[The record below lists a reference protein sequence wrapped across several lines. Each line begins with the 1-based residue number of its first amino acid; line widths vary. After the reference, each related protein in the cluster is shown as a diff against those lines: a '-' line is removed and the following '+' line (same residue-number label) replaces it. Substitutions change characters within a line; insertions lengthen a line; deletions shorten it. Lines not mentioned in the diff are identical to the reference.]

1 MDLIIALV
9 FLIIGLGGLSFG
21 AEFLIRGAVSISHL
35 IGLSPF
41 IIGLTVVAWG
51 TSAPEVVVTVGAAV
65 NGVPDVAVG
74 NVIGSNITNVLLIG
88 GAAALLLPL
97 CCARATISRS
107 GLFLIL
113 ATLFVLFLS
122 FGLEVLPRWAGLLML
137 GAMLMQTIAIFIGQ
151 ESQAVEEATNPGWNW
166 GLSSVALIGGL
177 TTLIVG
183 GQIFIIGAVDLAEQV
198 GLPEAVIGATIVA
211 IGTSLPELF
220 ASLAAARHGHG
231 EVVIGNIIGSN
242 LTNILLVLGLVAV
255 ISPLDVPPDLVPW
268 SLILFGL
275 TSGVFIALLLAGQ
288 KIGRWMGLA
297 FLIVFVLY
305 ILQSLSGGLE
315 FFDGAF

>member
-1 MDLIIALV
+1 M
-9 FLIIGLGGLSFG
+9 
-21 AEFLIRGAVSISHL
+21 
-35 IGLSPF
+35 
-41 IIGLTVVAWG
+41 
-51 TSAPEVVVTVGAAV
+51 
-65 NGVPDVAVG
+65 
-74 NVIGSNITNVLLIG
+74 
-88 GAAALLLPL
+88 
-97 CCARATISRS
+97 
-107 GLFLIL
+107 
-113 ATLFVLFLS
+113 LFLS

-137 GAMLMQTIAIFIGQ
+137 GAMLVQTIAVFIGQ
-151 ESQAVEEATNPGWNW
+151 ETQAVEEATNPGWNW

-177 TTLIVG
+177 TALIVG

-231 EVVIGNIIGSN
+231 DVVIGNIIGSN

-288 KIGRWMGLA
+288 KIGRWLGLA
-297 FLIVFVLY
+297 FLALFVVY

-315 FFDGAF
+315 FLDVAF

>member
-21 AEFLIRGAVSISHL
+21 AEFLIRGAVSVSHL

-88 GAAALLLPL
+88 GTAALVLPL
-97 CCARATISRS
+97 YSARGTISRS
-107 GLFLIL
+107 SIFLIA

-137 GAMLMQTIAIFIGQ
+137 GTMLVQTIAIFIGQ
-151 ESQAVEEATNPGWNW
+151 ETQAVEEATNPGWNW

-177 TTLIVG
+177 TALIVG
-183 GQIFIIGAVDLAEQV
+183 GQIFIIGAVDLAGQV

-231 EVVIGNIIGSN
+231 DVVIGNIIGSN

-255 ISPLDVPPDLVPW
+255 ISPLDVPADLVPW
-268 SLILFGL
+268 GLILFGL

-288 KIGRWMGLA
+288 KIGRGLGLA
-297 FLIVFVLY
+297 FLALFVVY
-305 ILQSLSGGLE
+305 ILHSLSGGLE
-315 FFDGAF
+315 LFDVAF

>member
-21 AEFLIRGAVSISHL
+21 AEFLIRGAISVSHL
-35 IGLSPF
+35 VGLSPF

-51 TSAPEVVVTVGAAV
+51 TSAPEVVLTVGAALS
-65 NGVPDVAVG
+65 GVPDVAVG

-88 GAAALLLPL
+88 GAAALVVPL
-97 CCARATISRS
+97 FCARATISRS
-107 GLFLIL
+107 SLFLMI
-113 ATLFVLFLS
+113 ATGFVLFLA
-122 FGLEVLPRWAGLLML
+122 FGLGLLPRWAGLLMV
-137 GAMLMQTIAIFIGQ
+137 GAMLIQTIAIFLTK
-151 ESQAVEEATNPGWNW
+151 ATHTVEETENPDWNW
-166 GLSSVALIGGL
+166 GISSLALAGGL
-177 TTLIVG
+177 VTLVVG

-220 ASLAAARHGHG
+220 ASLAAARHGHRD
-231 EVVIGNIIGSN
+231 VVIGNIIGSN

-255 ISPLDVPPDLVPW
+255 ISPLEIPPDLMPW

-275 TSGVFIALLLAGQ
+275 TSSLFIAFLMLGQ
-288 KIGRWMGLA
+288 KIGRLAGLA
-297 FLIVFVLY
+297 LLLVFCLY
-305 ILQSLSGGLE
+305 ILYSLSDGWE
-315 FFDGAF
+315 VIDGAF